1 MHCAFGG
8 KVTAEFKGDVAIREK
23 EDTRAYIHSKASIAG
38 ASHVVEHGP
47 FVPGLQQLQHAG
59 SVVVA
64 HGLSC
69 PKACGNLPGPGIKL
83 VFSAL

>member
-1 MHCAFGG
+1 MLAFSGCG
-8 KVTAEFKGDVAIREK
+8 KRRFLSSCSTQ
-23 EDTRAYIHSKASIAG
+23 ASIAG